1 MIVGSI
7 DGDGTLALMITFCV
21 KKNINAVNTSV
32 STKYSVRI
40 RLPLFLFLRFLLL
53 LSSIFALPKLL
64 SSGRQFFRLQDLL
77 KQLRRLR
84 RDRLL

>member
-84 RDRLL
+84 RDRPL

>member
-7 DGDGTLALMITFCV
+7 DGDGTLALMITFWV
-21 KKNINAVNTSV
+21 KKSINAVNTSV

-40 RLPLFLFLRFLLL
+40 WLPLFLFLRFLLL

-84 RDRLL
+84 RDRPL

>member
-7 DGDGTLALMITFCV
+7 DGDGTLALMITFWV
-21 KKNINAVNTSV
+21 KKSINAVNTSV

-84 RDRLL
+84 RDRPL